1 MIAFQAQ
8 FHAQMLTD
16 FQYSLSAR
24 INTKFVVKSLI
35 KNPATPQRCCYV
47 HNVVEYMEYNSL
59 YLISEC

>member
-35 KNPATPQRCCYV
+35 KNPATP
-47 HNVVEYMEYNSL
+47 
-59 YLISEC
+59 